1 MVLDLIMDKG
11 SVKEKDRHLKS
22 TSLDLIPFDDGS
34 TDIVA
39 ANQKIGFGKF
49 AQRAFAS

>member
-11 SVKEKDRHLKS
+11 SVKEKEWHLKS
-22 TSLDLIPFDDGS
+22 TSLDLVPFDHGP
-34 TDIVA
+34 TNIVT